1 MLTLATLALLAADP
15 SMPPLVEAPS
25 LAHAPREAKL
35 LTDVEPSST
44 GTLAGRAVLAPVM
57 GLLGTGL
64 GGLAGG
70 LVGAAVGAAFGG
82 GWGVLLVGVAGAL
95 IVAPFG
101 LALGIAAGAA
111 MLGAK
116 FGDLFS
122 RSIPWAFLAAG
133 LTVVAAF
140 IALAVMPEA
149 IVLVT
154 AGAAIAG
161 AVAVPLIVEARR
173 MAEVQGPE
181 STLALATF

>member
-25 LAHAPREAKL
+25 LTHAPREARL
-35 LTDVEPSST
+35 LTDTEPTPT
-44 GTLAGRAVLAPVM
+44 GTLVGRAVLAPVV
-57 GLLGTGL
+57 GALGAGV
-64 GGLAGG
+64 GGLAGL
-70 LVGAAVGAAFGG
+70 LVGAAVGAAVGG
-82 GWGVLLVGVAGAL
+82 GWGTILIGLVGVA

-101 LALGIAAGAA
+101 LAFGIAAGAA

-133 LTVVAAF
+133 LTIVSAF
-140 IALAVMPEA
+140 VALAVLPGA
-149 IVLVT
+149 IALVT
-154 AGAAIAG
+154 VGVAVAS

>member
-35 LTDVEPSST
+35 LTDIEPTPT
-44 GTLAGRAVLAPVM
+44 GTLVGRAVLAPVV
-57 GLLGTGL
+57 GALGTGL
-64 GGLAGG
+64 GGLTGLLIGG
-70 LVGAAVGAAFGG
+70 AVGAALGG
-82 GWGVLLVGVAGAL
+82 SWGTVLLAIAGAA

-101 LALGIAAGAA
+101 LAFGIAAGAA
-111 MLGAK
+111 MLGSK
-116 FGDLFS
+116 FGDLFR

-140 IALAVMPEA
+140 VALAVLPEA
-149 IVLVT
+149 IALVT
-154 AGAAIAG
+154 VGAAVAS